1 MRSFRVRRQGTQRG
15 EEEDVWG
22 IDAPLTPAIFDEG
35 SHSPAALSLDER
47 NGMRLGESVTNITTP
62 KAEDRELS
70 GGRLVNEEAI
80 YNMRKRW
87 ISERLHER
95 YGRMTAVCEVL
106 STWSCLIYIYTST
119 ACVIQISSES
129 RETGRMKRNHSHF
142 ASKSIISAS

>member
-22 IDAPLTPAIFDEG
+22 IDAPLNPVLFDEG
-35 SHSPAALSLDER
+35 SHSPALDER
-47 NGMRLGESVTNITTP
+47 KGMRLGESVTNITTP

-95 YGRMTAVCEVL
+95 YGRVTAVY
-106 STWSCLIYIYTST
+106 SF
-119 ACVIQISSES
+119 ISSTLSPRSLGNPRKLLE
-129 RETGRMKRNHSHF
+129 
-142 ASKSIISAS
+142 